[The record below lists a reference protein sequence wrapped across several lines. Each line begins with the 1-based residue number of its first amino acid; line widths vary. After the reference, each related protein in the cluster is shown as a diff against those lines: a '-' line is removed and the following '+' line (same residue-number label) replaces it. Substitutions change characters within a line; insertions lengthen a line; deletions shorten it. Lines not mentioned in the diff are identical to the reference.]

1 MWGVLSRDAFEFL
14 DASRRLH
21 ERVGVAAIEAY
32 AREHHD
38 TVDEDGDI
46 SGV

>member
-1 MWGVLSRDAFEFL
+1 M
-14 DASRRLH
+14 RLNFWMPVVACMSA
-21 ERVGVAAIEAY
+21 VGVAAIEAY